1 LSRVPLLLAP
11 LVATLLG
18 LVLTYYG
25 RAELALADRALF
37 GTRSFRVALAY
48 AAFVYAPVLGYFAA
62 FHGDW
67 AYLYLGPQARLPSA
81 VDLALVLFAAA
92 LVPATLAVAARSV
105 AEQRAG
111 LLLRAGGATLAV
123 TLVLCALAS
132 KRLLVSASYA
142 QFRGG
147 FGGVPLGQS
156 PLGRGVLLSWL
167 ALGGAAA
174 WARASLRD
182 PR

>member
-1 LSRVPLLLAP
+1 MPLLLAP
-11 LVATLLG
+11 LVAILIG

-25 RAELALADRALF
+25 RAELSLADRTPL
-37 GTRSFRVALAY
+37 GTRSFRVALAF
-48 AAFVYAPVLGYFAA
+48 AVLVYAPVLGYFAA

-81 VDLALVLFAAA
+81 VDLALVLLAAA
-92 LVPATLAVAARSV
+92 LIPATLAIAARSV
-105 AEQRAG
+105 AEQRSG

-123 TLVLCALAS
+123 TLLLCALAS
-132 KRLLVSASYA
+132 KRLLVSASYV

-156 PLGRGVLLSWL
+156 PLGRGVLLSWV
-167 ALGGAAA
+167 ALGAAAA

-182 PR
+182 AR